1 MTKILTV
8 TAEDEFAAACA
19 TALPEHDAIQVVS
32 AASVE
37 EAINILERQTD
48 IECIVSDHDLPN
60 TNGIAF
66 LEAVRARNPTLPF
79 ILFTTEG
86 SEMVASRAISAGVT
100 DYLIKERHKNQWEQ
114 LATLIRNAVRYY
126 RDRSGIVNTEER
138 AKTLLNAA
146 NDIIAVVRD
155 GTVAYLNETGISYI
169 RYDTKD
175 QTSPVSVSDV
185 LVADGTTPLDELL
198 AAVQSGRKTLDHRD
212 GELITAE
219 GTCIPVEITATRVT
233 WTETPAV
240 VLILRDVSEQEDQ
253 ANELRLKNQ
262 VIDEAPIGITIADA
276 TQSNTPLIYANDK
289 FHEVTGYEED
299 DTLGQDFQF
308 LQGENTNPSQI
319 AEIRDVADTEESAT
333 VELRNYRTDGTEF
346 WNRVTVAPITND
358 TGDVTH
364 FVGFQE
370 DVTERVEYEQMLR
383 RFQRAVEAAGHGIYI
398 TDPDG
403 VITYAN
409 PAFERITGYDSN
421 EIVGENPRVLKSGEM
436 SDTYYNRLW
445 ATISRG
451 HVWEE
456 EIHDQKKSG
465 ELYYAHQTI
474 APLTRSNGDVEAYV
488 AIQQDITAR
497 KKDEF
502 QLRQY
507 ERAIEGADELIAAID
522 HERHYLFANE
532 AYRDFHGLDSELL
545 AEMTLADA
553 IGTET
558 YETVEPNLERAFD
571 GEVVQ
576 YRMTRTRPHR
586 SDRVFDIRYYPL
598 TDDTGHVEGVVATMR
613 DLTEQVEREQHLTS
627 LDRMLRHNIQNE
639 LNLILGHAE
648 MIDDQA
654 SDKIAELSAT
664 IEESADR
671 ILEQANKEREIVE
684 LLSDPADPTHLN
696 LADVV
701 GTVVDQVR
709 GEHPDA
715 KISVEVPTDLQI
727 LSIPEVQRAIEE
739 LVKNAVI
746 HSDDRPPQ
754 VRITVTKHEAT
765 VEIQVADD
773 GPGIPPNERR
783 VITGDSEIDDVTHSS
798 GMGLWLVKRIV
809 SRIDGDIQ
817 FEELA
822 DSGSVV
828 TLLLPFYDT

>member
-8 TAEDEFAAACA
+8 AADDEFAAACA
-19 TALPEHDAIQVVS
+19 TALPEHGDIQVVS

-37 EAINILERQTD
+37 EAIEILERQTD
-48 IECIVSDHDLPN
+48 IECVVSDHDLPN

-66 LEAVRARNPTLPF
+66 LEAVRARTPTLPF

-126 RDRSGIVNTEER
+126 RDQSGIVNTEER

-155 GTVAYLNETGISYI
+155 GAVAYLNETGASYI
-169 RYDTKD
+169 HDAQD
-175 QTSPVSVSDV
+175 QTSTGSVSDF
-185 LVADGTTPLDELL
+185 LVADDTTPIDDLL
-198 AAVQSGRKTLDHRD
+198 AAVQSGLETLDHR
-212 GELITAE
+212 GGKLMTAE
-219 GTCIPVEITATRVT
+219 GTTVPVEITATRVT

-253 ANELRLKNQ
+253 ANELRLTNQ
-262 VIDEAPIGITIADA
+262 VIDEAPIGITVADA
-276 TQSNTPLIYANDK
+276 TQSNKPLIYANDK
-289 FHEVTGYEED
+289 FHELTGYDEG

-308 LQGENTNPSQI
+308 LQGENTNPGQI
-319 AEIRDVADTEESAT
+319 AEIRDAADAEESVA
-333 VELRNYRTDGTEF
+333 VELRNYRADGTEF
-346 WNRVTVAPITND
+346 WNRVTIAPITND
-358 TGDVTH
+358 TGEVTH
-364 FVGFQE
+364 YVGFQE

-383 RFQRAVEAAGHGIYI
+383 RFQRAVEAAGHAIYI

-421 EIVGENPRVLKSGEM
+421 EIVGQNPRVLKSGEM
-436 SDTYYNRLW
+436 STTYYDRLW

-474 APLTRSNGDVEAYV
+474 APLTRSNGDIEAYV
-488 AIQQDITAR
+488 AIQQDITDQ
-497 KKDEF
+497 KEDEF

-522 HERHYLFANE
+522 HERRYLFANE
-532 AYRDFHGLDSELL
+532 AYRDFHDLGSESLS
-545 AEMTLADA
+545 EMTLADA

-558 YETVEPNLERAFD
+558 YETAEPNLERALD
-571 GEVVQ
+571 GEAVQ
-576 YRMTRTRPHR
+576 YRMTRTRSHR

-639 LNLILGHAE
+639 LNLVLGHAQ

-654 SDKIAELSAT
+654 PDEIAELSTT
-664 IEESADR
+664 IEESANR

-684 LLSDPADPTHLN
+684 LLSDPADPTHIN
-696 LADVV
+696 LAEIVDA
-701 GTVVDQVR
+701 VVDQVL

-715 KISVEVPTDLQI
+715 KISVEVPTDLQM

-746 HSDDRPPQ
+746 HSDGRSPQ

-773 GPGIPPNERR
+773 GPGIPPSERR
-783 VITGDSEIDDVTHSS
+783 VIAGDSEIDDVTHSS

-817 FEELA
+817 FRER
-822 DSGSVV
+822 DNRGSMV